1 MKQVYW
7 STLKTGLFGAC
18 LLLSQPILTTAQDK
32 TKSDPVEQD
41 STKPKTSD
49 VAKVDDPAPVVEK
62 KKIETV
68 AAEKKPLIAYE
79 SVGGVF
85 ESTQIHE
92 VKTDFENWT
101 DLVIESVVEEGV
113 VVAKGEQLLK
123 FETET
128 IDKAVAEAEF
138 AFKNSEFEF
147 KTAELTMKQATETFE
162 LDRAGAERAWKNAS
176 EDYEYYLK
184 TSLPNEMDDLEFGK
198 KTAGYYLEYSKD
210 ELDQLEKMYTEDE
223 LTEES
228 EAIVLKRAQRDVESA
243 TRSLDRTMTR
253 LARQEKTEIPREKI
267 QQEESLKRAEM
278 TYARAMITLPIA
290 RQKAEIALAQAEFA
304 LEQKKQTL
312 TDLQADQAKMILV
325 APAAGIAYYG
335 TCNRGKWSGPGGAGT
350 RQLEPEKKLTAKA
363 VVMTIVD
370 IEQLMI
376 RANLGEASLNSL
388 SPRMRGKALITAA
401 GNTTLPVLIKSI
413 SRIPLDDN
421 KFDCQIAIEK
431 LPADVTVM
439 PGMACKL
446 SFQVYENKQALVL
459 PKTSVFSDDDGVTNY
474 VFVVQDEQA
483 TRTEVT
489 AGRTVGESVE
499 ILDGL
504 SEDAQV
510 AKVKP

>member
-1 MKQVYW
+1 MKRVFW
-7 STLKTGLFGAC
+7 SSLTMSLFGTTV
-18 LLLSQPILTTAQDK
+18 LLFQPTLTTAQDK
-32 TKSDPVEQD
+32 TKSDTIEQE
-41 STKPKTSD
+41 STKSKTSD
-49 VAKVDDPAPVVEK
+49 VAAGDEKTAAAEK

-68 AAEKKPLIAYE
+68 SAEKKPLIAYE
-79 SVGGVF
+79 SFGGVF
-85 ESTQIHE
+85 ESTRTHE

-123 FETET
+123 FDTEA

-138 AFKNSEFEF
+138 AFKNAEFEV
-147 KTAELTMKQATETFE
+147 KTAELTMKQANETFE
-162 LDRAGAERAWKNAS
+162 LDRAGAERAWKNAK
-176 EDYEYYLK
+176 EDYDYYLQ
-184 TSLPNEMDDLEFGK
+184 TQLPNQVDDLEFGK

-243 TRSLDRTMTR
+243 SRSLDRTLTR
-253 LARQEKTEIPREKI
+253 LAREEKTEIPREKI
-267 QQEESLKRAEM
+267 QQEDSLKRAEM

-290 RQKAEIALAQAEFA
+290 QQKAEIALAQAEFA
-304 LEQKKQTL
+304 LKDKRQAL
-312 TDLQADQAKMILV
+312 TDLQTDQGKMVLL
-325 APAAGIAYYG
+325 APEAGIAYYG
-335 TCNRGKWSGPGGAGT
+335 SCDRGKWSGPAGAGT
-350 RQLEPEKKLTAKA
+350 RQLEPEKKLSAKA

-370 IEQLMI
+370 IEQMMI
-376 RANLGEASLNSL
+376 RANLAEANLNSL
-388 SPRMRGKALITAA
+388 APRARGKAMVTAA

-431 LPADVTVM
+431 LPVELTVM

-446 SFQVYENKQALVL
+446 SFQVYANEQALVL

-474 VFVVQDEQA
+474 VYLVQDDQSIW
-483 TRTEVT
+483 TEVT
-489 AGRTVGESVE
+489 IGRTVGETVE

-504 SEDAQV
+504 TAGALV
-510 AKVKP
+510 AKAKP